1 MLVAQNAV
9 QRAGALGGEQLA
21 QRRRVGP
28 RLRPERRERV
38 VGRDVL
44 RAQDLDPRALARA
57 ELAQAQLVA
66 VGEPDEQPRGAIAQR
81 GALVEELQAPG
92 RHEVHEQGE
101 VAGEV
106 DHDVLADPPHA
117 GDGGAL
123 DRVQRRVEGLQRV
136 DARGERRLHDDAA
149 QRGIQPA
156 CGDLDLGQLGH
167 TLMLDG

>member
-1 MLVAQNAV
+1 MLVAQDAV
-9 QRAGALGGEQLA
+9 QRARALGGEQLA

-44 RAQDLDPRALARA
+44 RAQDLDPRALARP

-66 VGEPDEQPRGAIAQR
+66 VREPDEQARGAIAQR
-81 GALVEELQAPG
+81 GALVEQLQAPG

-106 DHDVLADPPHA
+106 DDEVLAPRRTPVTTA
-117 GDGGAL
+117 PSSACSGGSNVFSAL
-123 DRVQRRVEGLQRV
+123 MPGASADSTTTPRSAPSSRRAVISTSGNS
-136 DARGERRLHDDAA
+136 GTHS
-149 QRGIQPA
+149 
-156 CGDLDLGQLGH
+156 C
-167 TLMLDG
+167 